1 MYTGIV
7 VSFWSSIYPTS
18 IANTELF
25 QLNQGVDPKILLA
38 LNAIIQGV
46 GQSSGEN
53 FFKLYF
59 FRGQKRSMACSWV
72 PGLIY

>member
-46 GQSSGEN
+46 GQSSGEK
-53 FFKLYF
+53 FIFLSFYF
-59 FRGQKRSMACSWV
+59 F
-72 PGLIY
+72 